1 MIQAM
6 TNHISTTIK
15 RLDNQQLTDVESKDF
30 NKMTLSIIVA
40 MAKNR
45 AIGKN
50 GDLIWHNS
58 RDLKQFK
65 KITSGHSV
73 IMGYKTYLSLPNRKP
88 LPNRRNIILSSRL
101 DNAPEGFEIADSIN
115 KALEMVKDENEVFV
129 MGGGIVYEQF
139 LPNADRLYLTRIDK
153 EFEADTYFPY
163 INFDEWELVDLE
175 VIDDDPQVDYSYRF
189 EVWERG
195 VNC

>member
-1 MIQAM
+1 
-6 TNHISTTIK
+6 
-15 RLDNQQLTDVESKDF
+15 
-30 NKMTLSIIVA
+30 MTLSIIVA

-65 KITSGHSV
+65 KITTGHTV
-73 IMGYKTYLSLPNRKP
+73 IMGYKTYLSLPNRKA

-101 DNAPEGFEIADSIN
+101 ENAPEGFEIADSIN

-129 MGGGIVYEQF
+129 MGGGMVYEQF

-163 INFDEWELVDLE
+163 INFDEWELADLE
-175 VIDDDPQVDYSYRF
+175 VVDDDPQVDYSYRF
-189 EVWERG
+189 EVWERKQA
-195 VNC
+195 